1 MATQRPD
8 RFDQVNWEEI
18 TGSGRFSL
26 SLNTKGFLATVVLL
40 AAIALYDWQVLD
52 ERTATFEPVGLAVD
66 IPILDYMFAFTL
78 LLFAF
83 YVVLP
88 LYQHPRLTKYYWK
101 EFKRNRPAVISLG
114 WLVVVFFVG
123 LVGPLLVRSPEQN
136 VLHSYQPP
144 VYLSINSANAATCL
158 GEVAN
163 GRCFGTWQYPLG
175 TTRAGKGV
183 LGMLVNGFGITLKVG
198 FISTLIAVT
207 LGATVGT
214 VSAYAGGYVD
224 EILMR
229 YVDIQASWPT
239 LIMYLLII
247 YTFGGSLWLLVLLL
261 GIFSWEGMA
270 RYVRSKALSI
280 SEEEY
285 IKATSMSGASF
296 FRIVRRH
303 VIPNSASS
311 IITDITLLIPG
322 FLLAEAQLSF
332 LGLGDSSI
340 DSWGQIIAGG
350 RDALAFAPWIVLAPG
365 LVLFLT
371 ILAFN
376 FVGDALLDALNPEA
390 AAEAER

>member
-8 RFDQVNWEEI
+8 RFDQVNWDEI
-18 TGSGRFSL
+18 TGSRRWSL
-26 SLNTKGFLATVVLL
+26 STNAKGLLVTVVPVIAVALSDWLL
-40 AAIALYDWQVLD
+40 LD
-52 ERTATFEPVGLAVD
+52 RRTPTFEPIGFD
-66 IPILDYMFAFTL
+66 IDMPILDYMFVFTL

-83 YVVLP
+83 YVIVP
-88 LYQHPRLTKYYWK
+88 LYQHPRLTRYYWR
-101 EFKRNRPAVISLG
+101 EFKRNRPAVISLA
-114 WLVVVFFVG
+114 WLGIVFGVG
-123 LVGPLLVRSPEQN
+123 LLGPLLIKAPEQN
-136 VLHSYQPP
+136 VIHSYQPP
-144 VYLSINSANAATCL
+144 VYLSINDANAASCL

-175 TTRAGKGV
+175 TTRAGKDI
-183 LGMLVNGFGITLKVG
+183 LGMLITGFSITLKIG
-198 FISTLIAVT
+198 FISTFIAVI
-207 LGATVGT
+207 LGSTVGT
-214 VSAYAGGYVD
+214 VSAYAGGWVD

-239 LIMYLLII
+239 LIFYLLII
-247 YTFGGSLWLLVLLL
+247 YAFGGSLWLLILLL

-285 IKATSMSGASF
+285 IKALNISGASS

-303 VIPNSASS
+303 VVPNSASS
-311 IITDITLLIPG
+311 IITDITLLVPG

-332 LGLGDSSI
+332 LGLGDTTV
-340 DSWGQIIAGG
+340 DSWGQIIASG
-350 RDALAFAPWIVLAPG
+350 RDALAFAPWIVLLPG
-365 LVLFLT
+365 FTLFLT

-390 AAEAER
+390 EAEADR

>member
-1 MATQRPD
+1 MATQRPE
-8 RFDQVNWEEI
+8 RFDQVNWEEVA
-18 TGSGRFSL
+18 GAGRFSL
-26 SLNTKGFLATVVLL
+26 STNAKGLLVTTIPLL
-40 AAIALYDWQVLD
+40 ALAAYDWLVLG
-52 ERTATFEPVGLAVD
+52 ERTPTFEPVGLNVD
-66 IPILDYMFAFTL
+66 VPILDYMFAFTL

-88 LYQHPRLTKYYWK
+88 LYQHPRLTKYYWR
-101 EFKRNRPAVISLG
+101 EFRRNRPAVVSLV
-114 WLVVVFFVG
+114 WLGVVFVLG
-123 LVGPLLVRSPEQN
+123 LVGPLLITSPEQN

-144 VYLSINSANAATCL
+144 VYLSVNAANAATCA
-158 GEVAN
+158 GEVVD
-163 GRCFGTWQYPLG
+163 GMCFGTWQYPLG

-183 LGMLVNGFGITLKVG
+183 FAMLVNGFGITLKIG
-198 FISTLIAVT
+198 FISTFIAVV
-207 LGATVGT
+207 LGASVGT
-214 VSAYAGGYVD
+214 VSAYAGGWVD

-229 YVDIQASWPT
+229 YVDIQGSWPT

-247 YTFGGSLWLLVLLL
+247 YTFGGRLWLLILLL
-261 GIFSWEGMA
+261 GTFSWEGMA

-280 SEEEY
+280 AEEEY
-285 IKATSMSGASF
+285 IKAINMSGANA
-296 FRIVRRH
+296 FRVVRRH
-303 VIPNSASS
+303 VVPNSASS

-332 LGLGDSSI
+332 LGLGDTSV

>member
-1 MATQRPD
+1 MATQRPE
-8 RFDQVNWEEI
+8 RFDQVNWEEVA
-18 TGSGRFSL
+18 GAGRFSL
-26 SLNTKGFLATVVLL
+26 STNAKGLLVTTIPLL
-40 AAIALYDWQVLD
+40 ALAAYDWLVLD
-52 ERTATFEPVGLAVD
+52 ERTPTFEPVGLNVD
-66 IPILDYMFAFTL
+66 VPILDYMFAFTL

-88 LYQHPRLTKYYWK
+88 LYQHPRLTKYYWR
-101 EFKRNRPAVISLG
+101 EFRRNRPAVVSLV
-114 WLVVVFFVG
+114 WLGVVFVLG
-123 LVGPLLVRSPEQN
+123 LVGPLLITSPEQN

-144 VYLSINSANAATCL
+144 VYLSVNAANAATCA
-158 GEVAN
+158 GEVVD
-163 GRCFGTWQYPLG
+163 GMCFGTWQYPLG

-183 LGMLVNGFGITLKVG
+183 FAMLVNGFGITLKIG
-198 FISTLIAVT
+198 FISTFIAVV
-207 LGATVGT
+207 LGASVGT
-214 VSAYAGGYVD
+214 VSAYAGGWVD

-229 YVDIQASWPT
+229 YVDIQGSWPT

-247 YTFGGSLWLLVLLL
+247 YTFGGRLWLLILLL
-261 GIFSWEGMA
+261 GTFSWEGMA

-280 SEEEY
+280 AEEEY
-285 IKATSMSGASF
+285 IKAINMSGASA
-296 FRIVRRH
+296 FRVVRRH
-303 VIPNSASS
+303 VVPNSASS

-332 LGLGDSSI
+332 LGLGDTSV

>member
-8 RFDQVNWEEI
+8 KFDQVNWEEI
-18 TGSGRFSL
+18 AGSSRWAL
-26 SLNTKGFLATVVLL
+26 STNAKGLIATTIPVAGL
-40 AAIALYDWQVLD
+40 ALYDWQMLGR
-52 ERTATFEPVGLAVD
+52 RTPTFDFVGLEIDVPA
-66 IPILDYMFAFTL
+66 IDYLFAFTL

-101 EFKRNRPAVISLG
+101 EFKRNRPAVISLA
-114 WLVVVFFVG
+114 WLGFVFAVG
-123 LVGPLLVRSPEQN
+123 LLGPLLIKSPEQSI
-136 VLHSYQPP
+136 LEAYQPP
-144 VYLSINSANAATCL
+144 VYLSVDASNAATCL
-158 GEVAN
+158 GEVTN

-175 TTRAGKGV
+175 TDRAGKG
-183 LGMLVNGFGITLKVG
+183 LLAMLINGFAVTLKVG
-198 FISTLIAVT
+198 FISTLIAVV
-207 LGATVGT
+207 LGTTVGT
-214 VSAYAGGYVD
+214 VSAYAGGWVD

-239 LIMYLLII
+239 LIFYLLLI
-247 YTFGGSLWLLVLLL
+247 YAFGGNLWLLILLL
-261 GIFSWEGMA
+261 GVFSWEGMA

-285 IKATSMSGASF
+285 IKAVNISGASS
-296 FRIVRRH
+296 FRVIRRH

-311 IITDITLLIPG
+311 IVTDITLLVPG

-332 LGLGDSSI
+332 LGLGDQSI

-350 RDALAFAPWIVLAPG
+350 RDALSFAPWIVLIPG
-365 LVLFLT
+365 FVLFLT

>member
-1 MATQRPD
+1 MTIQGKD
-8 RFDQVNWEEI
+8 RFDQVNWDEI
-18 TGSGRFSL
+18 AGSSGIAL
-26 SLNTKGFLATVVLL
+26 SVNTKGIIATTLPLAGLL
-40 AAIALYDWQVLD
+40 LYDWQVLD
-52 ERTATFEPVGLAVD
+52 ERTPTFEPIGYEIDVPV
-66 IPILDYMFAFTL
+66 LDYMFAFTL

-101 EFKRNRPAVISLG
+101 EFKLNRPAVVSLG
-114 WLVVVFFVG
+114 WLVIVLVVG
-123 LVGPLLVRSPEQN
+123 LIGPLLVKTPEQN
-136 VLHSYQPP
+136 VLHAYQPP
-144 VYLSINSANAATCL
+144 VYLSINEANAATCL

-175 TTRAGKGV
+175 TTRAGKGIFA
-183 LGMLVNGFGITLKVG
+183 MLVDGFSITLKIG
-198 FISTLIAVT
+198 FIATLIAVA

-247 YTFGGSLWLLVLLL
+247 YIFGGSLWLLILLL

-303 VIPNSASS
+303 VMPNSASS

-332 LGLGDSSI
+332 LGLGDSTVN
-340 DSWGQIIAGG
+340 SWGQIIAGG
-350 RDALAFAPWIVLAPG
+350 REALSFAPWIVLAPG

-376 FVGDALLDALNPEA
+376 FVGDALLDALNPET

>member
-8 RFDQVNWEEI
+8 RFDQVNWDEI
-18 TGSGRFSL
+18 AGTSRWSL
-26 SLNTKGFLATVVLL
+26 TTNAKGLIATSIPVAALA
-40 AAIALYDWQVLD
+40 IYDWQLLD
-52 ERTATFEPVGLAVD
+52 RRTATFEFIGLDVD
-66 IPILDYMFAFTL
+66 IPAIDYMFAFTL

-101 EFKRNRPAVISLG
+101 EFKRNRPAVVSLAWLAFVFVVG
-114 WLVVVFFVG
+114 LFGPLVVQT
-123 LVGPLLVRSPEQN
+123 PEQN

-144 VYLSINSANAATCL
+144 VYLSVAEVHTASCL
-158 GEVAN
+158 GEVTN

-175 TTRAGKGV
+175 TNRAGKG
-183 LGMLVNGFGITLKVG
+183 LFAMLVNGFSITLKVG
-198 FISTLIAVT
+198 FMSTLIAVV
-207 LGATVGT
+207 LGTTVGT
-214 VSAYAGGYVD
+214 VSAYAGGWVD

-239 LIMYLLII
+239 LIFYLLLI
-247 YTFGGSLWLLVLLL
+247 YAFGGNLWLLILLL

-285 IKATSMSGASF
+285 IKAVNISGASS
-296 FRIVRRH
+296 FRIIRRH
-303 VIPNSASS
+303 VVPNSASS
-311 IITDITLLIPG
+311 IVTDITLLVPA

-332 LGLGDSSI
+332 LGLGDQSI

-350 RDALAFAPWIVLAPG
+350 RDALSFAPWIVLIPG
-365 LVLFLT
+365 FVLFFT

>member
-1 MATQRPD
+1 MATQRPE
-8 RFDQVNWEEI
+8 RFDQVNWEEVA
-18 TGSGRFSL
+18 GAGRFSL
-26 SLNTKGFLATVVLL
+26 STNAKGLLVTTIPLL
-40 AAIALYDWQVLD
+40 ALAAYDWLVLN
-52 ERTATFEPVGLAVD
+52 ERTPTFEPVGLNVD
-66 IPILDYMFAFTL
+66 VPILDYMFAFTL

-88 LYQHPRLTKYYWK
+88 LYQHPRLTKYYWR
-101 EFKRNRPAVISLG
+101 EFRRNRPAVVSLV
-114 WLVVVFFVG
+114 WLGVVFVLG
-123 LVGPLLVRSPEQN
+123 LVGPLLITSPEQN

-144 VYLSINSANAATCL
+144 VYLSVNAANAATCA
-158 GEVAN
+158 GEVVD
-163 GRCFGTWQYPLG
+163 GMCFGTWQYPLG

-183 LGMLVNGFGITLKVG
+183 FAMLVNGFGITLKIG
-198 FISTLIAVT
+198 FISTFIAVV
-207 LGATVGT
+207 LGASVGT
-214 VSAYAGGYVD
+214 VSAYAGGWVD

-229 YVDIQASWPT
+229 YVDIQGSWPT

-247 YTFGGSLWLLVLLL
+247 YTFGGRLWLLILLL
-261 GIFSWEGMA
+261 GTFSWEGMA

-280 SEEEY
+280 AEEEY
-285 IKATSMSGASF
+285 IKAINMSGASA
-296 FRIVRRH
+296 FRVVRRH
-303 VIPNSASS
+303 VVPNSASS

-332 LGLGDSSI
+332 LGLGDTSV

>member
-1 MATQRPD
+1 MATQRPE
-8 RFDQVNWEEI
+8 RFDQVNWEEVA
-18 TGSGRFSL
+18 GAGRFSL
-26 SLNTKGFLATVVLL
+26 STNAKGLLVTTIPLL
-40 AAIALYDWQVLD
+40 ALAAYDWLVLD
-52 ERTATFEPVGLAVD
+52 ERTPTFEPVGLNVD
-66 IPILDYMFAFTL
+66 VPILDYMFAFTL

-88 LYQHPRLTKYYWK
+88 LYQHPRLTKYYWR
-101 EFKRNRPAVISLG
+101 EFRRNRPAVVSLV
-114 WLVVVFFVG
+114 WLGVVFVLG
-123 LVGPLLVRSPEQN
+123 LVGPLLITSPEQN

-144 VYLSINSANAATCL
+144 VYLSVNAANAATCA
-158 GEVAN
+158 GEVVD
-163 GRCFGTWQYPLG
+163 GMCFGTWQYPLG

-183 LGMLVNGFGITLKVG
+183 FAMLVNGFGITLKVG
-198 FISTLIAVT
+198 FISTFIAVI
-207 LGATVGT
+207 LGASVGT
-214 VSAYAGGYVD
+214 VSAYAGGWVD

-229 YVDIQASWPT
+229 YVDIQGSWPT

-247 YTFGGSLWLLVLLL
+247 YTFGGRLWLLILLL
-261 GIFSWEGMA
+261 GTFSWEGMA

-285 IKATSMSGASF
+285 IKAINMSGASA
-296 FRIVRRH
+296 FRVVRRH
-303 VIPNSASS
+303 VVPNSASS

-332 LGLGDSSI
+332 LGLGDTSV

>member
-1 MATQRPD
+1 MATQRPE
-8 RFDQVNWEEI
+8 RFDQVNWEEVA
-18 TGSGRFSL
+18 GAGRFSL
-26 SLNTKGFLATVVLL
+26 STNAKGLLVTTIPLL
-40 AAIALYDWQVLD
+40 ALAAYDWLVLD
-52 ERTATFEPVGLAVD
+52 ERTPTFEPVGLNVD
-66 IPILDYMFAFTL
+66 VPILDYMFAFTL

-88 LYQHPRLTKYYWK
+88 LYQHPRLTKYYWR
-101 EFKRNRPAVISLG
+101 EFRRNRPAVVSLV
-114 WLVVVFFVG
+114 WLGVVFVLG
-123 LVGPLLVRSPEQN
+123 LVGPLLITSPEQN

-144 VYLSINSANAATCL
+144 VYLSVNAANAATCA
-158 GEVAN
+158 GEVVD
-163 GRCFGTWQYPLG
+163 GMCFGTWQYPLG

-183 LGMLVNGFGITLKVG
+183 FAMLVNGFGITLKIG
-198 FISTLIAVT
+198 FISTFIAVV
-207 LGATVGT
+207 LGASVGT
-214 VSAYAGGYVD
+214 VSAYAGGWVD

-229 YVDIQASWPT
+229 YVDIQGSWPT

-247 YTFGGSLWLLVLLL
+247 YTFGGRLWLLILLL
-261 GIFSWEGMA
+261 GTFSWEGMA

-285 IKATSMSGASF
+285 IKAINMSGASA
-296 FRIVRRH
+296 FRVVRRH
-303 VIPNSASS
+303 VVPNSASS

-332 LGLGDSSI
+332 LGLGDTSV

>member
-1 MATQRPD
+1 MATQRPE
-8 RFDQVNWEEI
+8 RFDQVNWEEVA
-18 TGSGRFSL
+18 GAGRFSL
-26 SLNTKGFLATVVLL
+26 STNAKGLLVTTIPLL
-40 AAIALYDWQVLD
+40 ALAAYDWLVLD
-52 ERTATFEPVGLAVD
+52 ERTPTFEPVGLNVD
-66 IPILDYMFAFTL
+66 VPILDYMFAFTL

-88 LYQHPRLTKYYWK
+88 LYQHPRLTKYYWR
-101 EFKRNRPAVISLG
+101 EFRRNRPAVVSLV
-114 WLVVVFFVG
+114 WLGVVFVLG
-123 LVGPLLVRSPEQN
+123 LVGPLLITSPEQN

-144 VYLSINSANAATCL
+144 VYLSVNAANAATCA
-158 GEVAN
+158 GEVVD
-163 GRCFGTWQYPLG
+163 GMCFGTWQYPLG

-183 LGMLVNGFGITLKVG
+183 FAMLVNGFGITLKIG
-198 FISTLIAVT
+198 FISTFIAVV
-207 LGATVGT
+207 LGASVGT
-214 VSAYAGGYVD
+214 VSAYAGGWVD

-229 YVDIQASWPT
+229 YVDIQGSWPT

-247 YTFGGSLWLLVLLL
+247 YTFGGRLWLLILLL
-261 GIFSWEGMA
+261 GTFSWEGMA

-285 IKATSMSGASF
+285 IKAINMSGANA
-296 FRIVRRH
+296 FRVVRRH
-303 VIPNSASS
+303 VVPNSASS

-332 LGLGDSSI
+332 LGLGDTSV

>member
-1 MATQRPD
+1 MATQRPE
-8 RFDQVNWEEI
+8 RFDQVNWEEVA
-18 TGSGRFSL
+18 GAGRFSL
-26 SLNTKGFLATVVLL
+26 STNAKGLLVTTIPLL
-40 AAIALYDWQVLD
+40 ALAAYDWLVLD
-52 ERTATFEPVGLAVD
+52 ERTPTFEPVGLNVD
-66 IPILDYMFAFTL
+66 VPILDYMFAFTL

-88 LYQHPRLTKYYWK
+88 LYQHPRLTKYYWR
-101 EFKRNRPAVISLG
+101 EFRRNRPAVVSLV
-114 WLVVVFFVG
+114 WLGVVFVLG
-123 LVGPLLVRSPEQN
+123 LVGPLLITSPEQN

-144 VYLSINSANAATCL
+144 VYLSVNAANAATCA
-158 GEVAN
+158 GEVVD
-163 GRCFGTWQYPLG
+163 GMCFGTWQYPLG

-183 LGMLVNGFGITLKVG
+183 FAMLVNGFGITLKIG
-198 FISTLIAVT
+198 FISTFIAVV
-207 LGATVGT
+207 LGASVGT
-214 VSAYAGGYVD
+214 VSAYAGGWVD

-229 YVDIQASWPT
+229 YVDIQGSWPT

-247 YTFGGSLWLLVLLL
+247 YTFGGRLWLLILLL
-261 GIFSWEGMA
+261 GTFSWEGMA

-280 SEEEY
+280 AEEEY
-285 IKATSMSGASF
+285 IKAINMSGANA
-296 FRIVRRH
+296 FRVVRRH
-303 VIPNSASS
+303 VVPNSASS

-332 LGLGDSSI
+332 LGLGDTSV

>member
-1 MATQRPD
+1 MATQRPNK
-8 RFDQVNWEEI
+8 FDQVNWDEI
-18 TGSGRFSL
+18 AGTSRWAL
-26 SLNTKGFLATVVLL
+26 STNAKGLIAALIPVVAL
-40 AAIALYDWQVLD
+40 ALYDWQLLD
-52 ERTATFEPVGLAVD
+52 RRTPTFDFVGLEVD
-66 IPILDYMFAFTL
+66 IPALDYLFAFTL

-101 EFKRNRPAVISLG
+101 EFKRNRPAVVSLV
-114 WLVVVFFVG
+114 WLGFVFLVG
-123 LVGPLLVRSPEQN
+123 IVGPLLVKAPEQN

-144 VYLSINSANAATCL
+144 VYLSVNEANPATCL

-175 TTRAGKGV
+175 TNRAGKG
-183 LGMLVNGFGITLKVG
+183 LLAMLVNGFAVTLKVG
-198 FISTLIAVT
+198 FISTLIAVV
-207 LGATVGT
+207 LGTTVGT
-214 VSAYAGGYVD
+214 VSAYAGGWVD

-239 LIMYLLII
+239 LIFYLLLI
-247 YTFGGSLWLLVLLL
+247 YAFGGNLWLLILLL

-285 IKATSMSGASF
+285 IKAVNISGASS
-296 FRIVRRH
+296 FRIIRRH
-303 VIPNSASS
+303 VVPNSASS
-311 IITDITLLIPG
+311 IITDITLLVPG

-332 LGLGDSSI
+332 LGLGDQSI

-350 RDALAFAPWIVLAPG
+350 RDALSFAPWIVLIPG
-365 LVLFLT
+365 FVLFLT

>member
-1 MATQRPD
+1 MATQGDD
-8 RFDQVNWEEI
+8 RFDRVDWDEI
-18 TGSGRFSL
+18 SGSSGFSL
-26 SLNTKGFLATVVLL
+26 SINTKALLATALPLAGLL
-40 AAIALYDWQVLD
+40 VYDWQVLD
-52 ERTATFEPVGLAVD
+52 DRTPTFRPIGYEVDLPV
-66 IPILDYMFAFTL
+66 LDYMFGFTL

-101 EFKRNRPAVISLG
+101 EFRRNRPAVVSFG
-114 WLVVVFFVG
+114 WLLVVLFVG
-123 LVGPLLVRSPEQN
+123 LVGPFLVKTPEQN
-136 VLHSYQPP
+136 VLHAYQPP
-144 VYLSINSANAATCL
+144 VYLSVDNANAATCL
-158 GEVAN
+158 GEVTN

-175 TTRAGKGV
+175 TTRAGKGIFA
-183 LGMLVNGFGITLKVG
+183 MLVNGFAVTLKIG
-198 FISTLIAVT
+198 FISTLIAVS
-207 LGATVGT
+207 LGASVGT
-214 VSAYAGGYVD
+214 ISAYAGGWVD

-247 YTFGGSLWLLVLLL
+247 YIFGGNLWLLILLL

-285 IKATSMSGASF
+285 IKAIKISGASP
-296 FRIVRRH
+296 FRVVRRH
-303 VIPNSASS
+303 VVPNSASS
-311 IITDITLLIPG
+311 IITDITLLVPG

-332 LGLGDSSI
+332 LGLGDSSV

-350 RDALAFAPWIVLAPG
+350 RDALAFAPWIVLTPG
-365 LVLFLT
+365 IVLFLT

>member
-1 MATQRPD
+1 MATQRPE
-8 RFDQVNWEEI
+8 RFDQVNWEEVA
-18 TGSGRFSL
+18 GAGRFSL
-26 SLNTKGFLATVVLL
+26 STNAKGLLVTTIPLL
-40 AAIALYDWQVLD
+40 ALAAYDWLVLD
-52 ERTATFEPVGLAVD
+52 ERTPTFEPVGLNVD
-66 IPILDYMFAFTL
+66 VPILDYMFAFTL

-88 LYQHPRLTKYYWK
+88 LYQHPRLTKYYWR
-101 EFKRNRPAVISLG
+101 EFRRNRPAVVSLV
-114 WLVVVFFVG
+114 WLGVVFVLG
-123 LVGPLLVRSPEQN
+123 LVGPLLITSPEQN

-144 VYLSINSANAATCL
+144 VYLSVNAANAATCA
-158 GEVAN
+158 GEVVD
-163 GRCFGTWQYPLG
+163 GMCFGTWQYPLG

-183 LGMLVNGFGITLKVG
+183 FAMLVNGFGITLKIG
-198 FISTLIAVT
+198 FISTFIAVI
-207 LGATVGT
+207 LGASVGT
-214 VSAYAGGYVD
+214 VSAYAGGWVD

-229 YVDIQASWPT
+229 YVDIQGSWPT

-247 YTFGGSLWLLVLLL
+247 YTFGGRLWLLILLL
-261 GIFSWEGMA
+261 GTFSWEGMA

-285 IKATSMSGASF
+285 IKAINMSGASA
-296 FRIVRRH
+296 FRVVRRH
-303 VIPNSASS
+303 VVPNSASS

-332 LGLGDSSI
+332 LGLGDTSV